1 MTTNINKIVNLRLF
15 DPKYRDHLISLAKG
29 DEPIARQSLEDT
41 YQEALLVL
49 NKMSDKSREDA
60 KTLITRQQRTLSWII
75 GSSRDD
81 GAAWL
86 EAMSKIDLWY
96 KGTTPEELEK
106 LYKSTVVNATKTAS
120 PRMRRGVNQL
130 IDAIFDLRERDLATD
145 RQFRKVAKL
154 SGGLFA
160 LSLFNEDTD
169 ASTISEDMYEAE
181 TWLESCEFDETLKS
195 FARRIID
202 IRNQQLWAVDEL
214 KSEIAGILGTKEKW
228 EWDIEMLAHDLP
240 ELPLFQESTDARN
253 LFERMDE
260 AEAWIDDC
268 GLGGRAMEIA
278 QNIIDMR
285 AKKVWGIA
293 ELQSDKAEE
302 RAICRNWV
310 GDILAIVEDW
320 KDKDTSLEGVLSDL
334 EDLLDEADDVRRG
347 DLIKWIIRVVE
358 STVDCDG
365 LDIAAQVAKRPLYLE
380 RLEFDNEGRF
390 IQAVLKERED
400 DSDE

>member
-15 DPKYRDHLISLAKG
+15 DPKYRDRLISLAKG
-29 DEPIARQSLEDT
+29 DEPIARQSLGDT

-49 NKMSDKSREDA
+49 NEMGDEAREDA

-75 GSSRDD
+75 ESSRDD

-86 EAMSKIDLWY
+86 GAMSNIDLWY
-96 KGTTPEELEK
+96 KCSTFEDLEG
-106 LYKSTVVNATKTAS
+106 LYKRTVINATNTAS
-120 PRMRRGVNQL
+120 PRMRREVNQM
-130 IDAIFDLRERDLATD
+130 IDAIFDLRERDLAAD
-145 RQFRKVAKL
+145 KRFRQVAKL

-160 LSLFNEDTD
+160 LSLFKED
-169 ASTISEDMYEAE
+169 
-181 TWLESCEFDETLKS
+181 
-195 FARRIID
+195 
-202 IRNQQLWAVDEL
+202 
-214 KSEIAGILGTKEKW
+214 
-228 EWDIEMLAHDLP
+228 
-240 ELPLFQESTDARN
+240 TDARN

-260 AEAWIDDC
+260 AEAWIESCEFDEA
-268 GLGGRAMEIA
+268 LQSLARR
-278 QNIIDMR
+278 IIDMR
-285 AKKVWGIA
+285 AKKVWTVA

-302 RAICRNWV
+302 RAIWENWQAN
-310 GDILAIVEDW
+310 ILAIVEDW
-320 KDKDTSLEGVLSDL
+320 KDTETSLEDVLSDL
-334 EDLLDEADDVRRG
+334 EDLLEEEENVRRG

-365 LDIAAQVAKRPLYLE
+365 LDIAAQVTKRPLYLE